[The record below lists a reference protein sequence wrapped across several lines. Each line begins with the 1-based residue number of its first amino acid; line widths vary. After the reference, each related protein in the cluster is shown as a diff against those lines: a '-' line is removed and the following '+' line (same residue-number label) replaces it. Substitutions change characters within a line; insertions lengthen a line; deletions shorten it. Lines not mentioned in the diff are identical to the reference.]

1 MLDSVAIFDFQD
13 EFWETQKWKRQTLFF
28 KNSGQ
33 RFLIDT
39 TIRNTNN
46 IEDRLTIKKN
56 QRHKFLNFWEPSAL
70 KSYCQTHRIESDIIC
85 FLEDAGNVFGFN
97 TCSEEAKTCKLLSE
111 LKKIKGTN
119 FLYFRWDRHFLAYVH
134 DFIFSIWN
142 LFSCI
147 QNKPLLLRYGP
158 SKQIPEDSIWK
169 PSARKIFDWVKK
181 QEIMP
186 SFFWNYEKILY
197 SNTAWLQKSN
207 QKLLPT
213 FFRKN
218 PVSVLSLSVT
228 W

>member
-134 DFIFSIWN
+134 DFIFSVWN

-147 QNKPLLLRYGP
+147 QNKPLLLRNGP
-158 SKQIPEDSIWK
+158 SKQISHKNDRQFVFFVLPLEKFSTWLKSKKLCLRFLKLWK
-169 PSARKIFDWVKK
+169 NLIPRDYKSQIRNCCPHFL
-181 QEIMP
+181 
-186 SFFWNYEKILY
+186 EKTLCR
-197 SNTAWLQKSN
+197 
-207 QKLLPT
+207 
-213 FFRKN
+213 F
-218 PVSVLSLSVT
+218 
-228 W
+228 

>member
-147 QNKPLLLRYGP
+147 QNKPLLLRNGP
-158 SKQIPEDSIWK
+158 SKQISH
-169 PSARKIFDWVKK
+169 KIDRQFVFFVLPLEKFSTWLKSKK
-181 QEIMP
+181 LCLR
-186 SFFWNYEKILY
+186 FFETMKKSYIVIPRDYKSQIRNCCPHFLEKTLCR
-197 SNTAWLQKSN
+197 
-207 QKLLPT
+207 
-213 FFRKN
+213 F
-218 PVSVLSLSVT
+218 
-228 W
+228 